1 MSLTKIDKEAFV
13 RAVMDDVPKH
23 DFDEMAQLIV
33 IGHFKKV
40 LPKKVFDVAE
50 DKATRD
56 YLERKYVSMPNG
68 LNDFYSRYRPLGFQ
82 GWGALPEDVK
92 VRLLE
97 LATFKKEQDKTRS
110 SLRAE
115 VAGMI
120 EPVTTLKAALAKLP
134 EFAKYLPAER
144 GVTGT
149 TNLPAERGV
158 TGTTNLPVANVVA
171 ELNKAGWPKKENLYA
186 KKTTA

>member
-1 MSLTKIDKEAFV
+1 MRLTKTDKEAFV

-23 DFDEMAQLIV
+23 DFDTMAQQIV
-33 IGHFKKV
+33 TGYFKKV
-40 LPKKVFDVAE
+40 LPKNVLAVAE

-56 YLERKYVSMPNG
+56 YLDGHYVGMPNG
-68 LNDFYSRYRPLGFQ
+68 LSDFYSRYRPLGWQ
-82 GWGALPEDVK
+82 GWAQLPDDVK

-110 SLRAE
+110 TLRAE
-115 VAGMI
+115 VMGMI
-120 EPVTTLKAALAKLP
+120 EPITTLKAALAKLP
-134 EFAKYLPAER
+134 EFTKYLPAER

-149 TNLPAERGV
+149 V
-158 TGTTNLPVANVVA
+158 NLPVANVVA